1 VSCARPAKKLEGN
14 AQWREYVALN
24 NSVIQA
30 LLNATSQQQGDHR
43 NARRIWPYMWSPN
56 LRAGSPAVGLSR
68 GGYPDRPRS
77 VQCERRKGVGLP
89 GVVRLHQC
97 NRNPCDHTAQ
107 HKTTKARDPRFSGS
121 VNKRPGKLRNNYLAT
136 GSFASVLPTAYTIV
150 GFDQPTRRQT

>member
-107 HKTTKARDPRFSGS
+107 QKPTKA
-121 VNKRPGKLRNNYLAT
+121 T
-136 GSFASVLPTAYTIV
+136 V
-150 GFDQPTRRQT
+150 GFTQLRLKKIINSPTPTINNFNWGNGRSRLPEYIAVLGI